1 MKSKIFI
8 LFFTLL
14 VLTSSYST
22 AQELN
27 ENYLKSLPP
36 EVQADVLKNIAQQA
50 DTKAELYRGPKT
62 TVLQLD
68 TALQQIK
75 LQLME
80 IENELSDKDG
90 KIPLDRFGNRF
101 FKSFQSSFSPLSL
114 PNVTD
119 DYVVD
124 VGDIFDVTLVG
135 QINEIIQ
142 ELPVAK
148 DGSLTISSIGKFQVA
163 GLTLSQVSELVVNLY
178 KIKLWA
184 GNISSACKP

>member
-8 LFFTLL
+8 LFSFTLL

-22 AQELN
+22 AQELRKLSQ
-27 ENYLKSLPP
+27 EHT

-80 IENELSDKDG
+80 IENELSDKDD
-90 KIPLDRFGNRF
+90 KIPLDRFETD
-101 FKSFQSSFSPLSL
+101 SSKAFNL
-114 PNVTD
+114 PFLHFH
-119 DYVVD
+119 Y
-124 VGDIFDVTLVG
+124 
-135 QINEIIQ
+135 
-142 ELPVAK
+142 PM
-148 DGSLTISSIGKFQVA
+148 
-163 GLTLSQVSELVVNLY
+163 
-178 KIKLWA
+178 
-184 GNISSACKP
+184 